1 MEDNAKIE
9 EMETTELEE
18 TVEETEE
25 ETVEEIQDEAEIQTT
40 FNESSV
46 EDLMDE
52 EGSVENVSN

>member
-9 EMETTELEE
+9 EMENTE
-18 TVEETEE
+18 VE
-25 ETVEEIQDEAEIQTT
+25 ETVEEIQDESEIQTT

-52 EGSVENVSN
+52 EGDVENVSY